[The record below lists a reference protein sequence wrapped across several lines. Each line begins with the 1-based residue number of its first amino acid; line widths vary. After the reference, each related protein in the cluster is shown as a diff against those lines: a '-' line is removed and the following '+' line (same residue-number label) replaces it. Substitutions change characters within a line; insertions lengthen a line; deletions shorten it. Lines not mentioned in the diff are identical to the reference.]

1 MKTQTYIHR
10 KISSAADE
18 CQPPAGGVLKSPA
31 SKQALSGMV
40 VVAVAILPLLVE
52 MRGAAL
58 TLRHVGDWLGW
69 FGAGML
75 SSSLLLMVREPL
87 IVGWFGGLER
97 MYRWHHAFGVWACVV
112 LLAHPLVLAVAV
124 LPTSATRAW
133 NLLSPARW
141 FPSNA
146 LGWAALFGLTVGLVV
161 ALSRRI
167 RYATWRRLH
176 FCLSL
181 AVLLGIAHAFAY
193 RGLDTSLVLIAAP
206 SVLAL
211 GWRVLRADRG
221 VGARPYE
228 VESVA
233 QVASKTTEIVL
244 RPLAGPL
251 TVAPGQFVMAAFF
264 EGPHYRGCGEF
275 HPYTVCDSRDDS
287 LVLAVKALGDCTT
300 RIQTLERGVA
310 ARVQGP
316 YGQFLVDTS
325 QSPSLWI
332 AGGIGVTPF
341 IAKLRAGD
349 LTTPTEL
356 IYTYRRPDAAP
367 YLAELQEHADHQPLL
382 GLRTL
387 VVQEDPRPVFALFDD
402 VQDLN
407 SREVYMCGPPLLVHA
422 VVEELHRRGVARSN
436 MHFEDFEF
444 RSSRS

>member
-1 MKTQTYIHR
+1 M
-10 KISSAADE
+10 
-18 CQPPAGGVLKSPA
+18 GNL
-31 SKQALSGMV
+31 SKQLLSVIVVIV
-40 VVAVAILPLLVE
+40 VVTVAILPVLME
-52 MRGAAL
+52 MRGVPL

-69 FGAGML
+69 LGAGML

-87 IVGWFGGLER
+87 IVRWFGGLER
-97 MYRWHHAFGVWACVV
+97 TYRWHHACGVWACGL
-112 LLAHPLVLAVAV
+112 LLAHPLVLAAAV

-133 NLLSPARW
+133 NLLSPARG

-146 LGWAALFGLTVGLVV
+146 LGWVALFGLLIGIIVS
-161 ALSRRI
+161 LSWRI
-167 RYATWRRLH
+167 PYATWRRLH
-176 FCLSL
+176 FSLSL

-193 RGLDTSLVLIAAP
+193 RGLDASLLLVAVP
-206 SVLAL
+206 SGLAF
-211 GWRVLRADRG
+211 GWRMLRADRG

-228 VESVA
+228 VDSVTRIA
-233 QVASKTTEIVL
+233 AKTTEIIL
-244 RPLAGPL
+244 RPLAAPL
-251 TVAPGQFVMAAFF
+251 VVAPGQFVMVAFF
-264 EGPHYRGCGEF
+264 HGAHYQGCGEF
-275 HPYTVCDSRDDS
+275 HPYTVCDSRDGS

-316 YGQFLVDTS
+316 YGEFLADTS
-325 QSPSLWI
+325 RSASLWI

-349 LTTPTEL
+349 VVTPTEL

-382 GLRTL
+382 RLRAL

-407 SREVYMCGPPLLVHA
+407 SRQVYLCGPPLFVRA
-422 VVEELHRRGVARSN
+422 VAEELHQRGVSRSN
-436 MHFEDFEF
+436 IHFEEFEF
-444 RSSRS
+444 RSGR